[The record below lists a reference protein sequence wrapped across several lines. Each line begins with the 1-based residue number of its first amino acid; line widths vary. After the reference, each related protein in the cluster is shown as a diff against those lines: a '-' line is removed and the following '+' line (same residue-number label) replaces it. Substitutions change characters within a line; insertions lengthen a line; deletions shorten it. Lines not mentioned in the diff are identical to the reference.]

1 MRLASRF
8 IPSCL
13 VVAALMAGE
22 QPAQPKEARRPRIGL
37 ALSGGSAYGLT
48 HIGVLKWLEEHRI
61 PVDYVAG
68 TSMGSLVA
76 GLYATGHTPEEIEKY
91 VAAIDWAGVLAPGVA
106 FRQLAYRRKE
116 DAREYPSAIEF
127 GLKGGI
133 RLPSGL
139 SGGQGVG
146 LVISRFAAPYGDID
160 SFDDLPTPF
169 RCVATDLKKGRE
181 VVFDKGPLFD
191 ALRASMSL
199 PGLFAP
205 VRMGDMT
212 LVDGGLLNNIPVDVV
227 RKMGADIVIAV
238 ALDKPPDES
247 QFQSLLGVAARS
259 IAVMVT
265 ANERRS
271 LGDADIVVMPDLKD
285 FATNDYLK
293 WKELEESGYAAAV
306 TKRSMLSKLSMSE
319 DGYAAYVLQRQAR
332 RRSEKLR
339 PAFIEVN
346 GDIAPKRTEALI
358 DALATRPNQELDRGK
373 LENELTKI
381 TGMGRFDTAN
391 YMFVH
396 RGAEQGIRVSV
407 HEKDYGP
414 PFLKV
419 AFLLDASRQEGFR
432 FGIGGRFTVLD
443 LGGPA
448 SEWRSDLSIGQFNR
462 ASTEYYYRIKGGKY
476 FIAPRLFYLE
486 DSLPLYQG
494 DQQISDFTTRQ
505 TGGSVDVGYAFGRFQ
520 ELRVGYTLSHDRLA
534 VSKGQ
539 NAFDPLKG
547 RSTDFHVK
555 WVYEG
560 QDSAMVPRHGMRAS
574 VLGAWVVDHPGV
586 NRTYPVA
593 DLSFGYAH
601 TINRNYSF
609 LTNVAGGLAPTEEA
623 LTTQFALG
631 GVGRIDALG
640 RGRLLGNRYY
650 YGGARV
656 LRSLAT
662 DSLSLFGRFY
672 LTAAMESGNAWYSG
686 VSALPHYSGSFG
698 LLGETTFG
706 VVYFGAGIGDRGDR
720 RMFFRLGRVF

>member
-1 MRLASRF
+1 MRIALRL
-8 IPSCL
+8 IL
-13 VVAALMAGE
+13 LAALALGVLE
-22 QPAQPKEARRPRIGL
+22 GQTASDQQAARRPKIGL

-48 HIGVLKWLEEHRI
+48 HIGVIKWMQEHRI
-61 PVDYVAG
+61 PIDYIAG
-68 TSMGSLVA
+68 TSMGSLVG
-76 GLYATGHTPEEIEKY
+76 GLYATGHSPEEIEKY
-91 VAAIDWAGVLAPGVA
+91 VQGIDWAGVLAPQVA

-116 DAREYPSAIEF
+116 DAREYPSAVEF
-127 GLKGGI
+127 GLKGGV

-139 SGGQGVG
+139 SSGQGVG

-160 SFDDLPTPF
+160 KFDELPTPF

-181 VVFDKGPLFD
+181 VVFDRGPLFD

-205 VRMGDMT
+205 VQMGDMT

-227 RKMGADIVIAV
+227 KKMGADIVIAV
-238 ALDKPPDES
+238 ALEKPPDES
-247 QFQSLLGVAARS
+247 QLQSLLGVAARS
-259 IAVMVT
+259 ISVMVT

-271 LGDADIVVMPDLKD
+271 LGHADAVVMPDLKD
-285 FATNDYLK
+285 FGTNDYLK

-306 TKRSMLSKLSMSE
+306 TKRAVLEKFAVSE
-319 DGYAAYVLQRQAR
+319 QEYAAYQAER
-332 RRSEKLR
+332 AAKRRSEKLK

-358 DALATRPNQELDRGK
+358 DALATHPNQELDRGK

-396 RGAEQGIRVSV
+396 RGDLPGIRVSV

-462 ASTEYYYRIKGGKY
+462 ISTEYYYRVNGGK
-476 FIAPRLFYLE
+476 FFVAPRLFYLE
-486 DSLPLYQG
+486 DSLPLYEG
-494 DQQISDFTTRQ
+494 DKQISDFTTRQ
-505 TGGSVDVGYAFGRFQ
+505 TGGAVDIGYAFGRFQ

-534 VSKGQ
+534 VSKGL

-560 QDSAMVPRHGMRAS
+560 QDSAMVPRHGVRAS
-574 VLGAWVVDHPGV
+574 VQGAWVVDHPGV
-586 NRTYPVA
+586 NRTYPMA

-601 TINRNYSF
+601 SFNRNYSF
-609 LTNVAGGLAPTEEA
+609 LANVAGGSAPGEEA
-623 LTTQFALG
+623 LSTAFALG

-640 RGRLLGNRYY
+640 RGRMLGNHYY
-650 YGGARV
+650 YGGARL
-656 LRSLAT
+656 LRTLAS

-672 LTAAMESGNAWYSG
+672 LTAAMESGKAWSPT
-686 VSALPHYSGSFG
+686 VSAMPRYSGSFG

-706 VVYFGAGIGDRGDR
+706 VVYFGAGVGDRGDR